1 MDYEQGNQIRR
12 EGYEPPTVED
22 IPLRPDEK
30 ILAGC
35 KVSGGP
41 GPGVAGIAVNHAVP
55 TGPLGDIERLVRRLD
70 QRLPSVAVTREH
82 RDAQAEG

>member
-1 MDYEQGNQIRR
+1 VDYEQGNQIRR

-41 GPGVAGIAVNHAVP
+41 GPGVGIDPDCN
-55 TGPLGDIERLVRRLD
+55 TCM
-70 QRLPSVAVTREH
+70 
-82 RDAQAEG
+82 AQGVS